1 MGKPIGQTFYVSE
14 PPPPNGVDGIFVTAI
29 GVYFKQV
36 SAVQGIEM
44 QIRKTQ
50 NGLPTSLRMP
60 FATKY
65 LPAANCT
72 ASNTAATE
80 TRFYFDTPVFLPA
93 NDLYAIVLM
102 PAGGNPDYLV
112 WTGTISDT
120 DVTTNTPIYTNASVG
135 DMFLSSNDLSWQP
148 VYTEDMKFNI
158 YNANFTSLSGHAYF
172 KSPSEEWIKYSEP
185 VGNFIPRETVY
196 FGNTPIQT
204 VQFSVAS
211 TNGTFNV
218 GDTVYQG
225 NSLFVAT
232 GIVTSANSTVIKVK
246 NANGAFINSTAVSP
260 NAVLISANSG
270 ANCIANI
277 VYQYV
282 NTTSGSNTVGVPD
295 SAQFTASNTMFYVQT
310 NNRSNVQIVLC
321 TSIVNSTAIT
331 VNSQISFTDTAAI
344 IGRLIANGAMYG
356 GYSGGAKLPTSR
368 YYNMVLDRS
377 TANSTVNLANASFSN
392 CQIIGNKSGASAW
405 LRNVNSP
412 LYDTVT
418 PHFHAQAYTNTSI
431 NWYLQGIQE
440 VTYLKDANASIQLIN
455 EQINELTDI
464 RRIDMSRSNELSLI
478 SGNSSFIIDAALT
491 TQNALVSPVIDNIR
505 STATLTANKLVPEWK
520 LTGYK
525 LAYKITSAN
534 STMTVGD
541 TLTMNNAWGNTA
553 TGSIISISNNIVI
566 VANVVGKFIGSNT
579 SFTGLSGLTGY
590 ITNANRYSE
599 SSSNSVLGL
608 ASRYISKNVILA
620 ANQDSEDMIVYITA
634 YRPPNTNF
642 LVYSRIINAADSDTP
657 TSKRWSK
664 MPEITIPQLYS
675 STGNIDD
682 QNEIQYG
689 FPTSQLIY
697 SSNTQCNTSSAN
709 VTVTSTQYISPGN
722 CIYFKDSAN
731 GFNVRRVIYVT
742 NTTSLV
748 VERYPSF
755 VSGNANLGLIPGMDH
770 SEGAFLYDQAN
781 NIVRYQTST
790 DAIFER
796 YIQFA
801 LKIVPV
807 GDNTLIVPRAA
818 DVRALC
824 LQV

>member
-29 GVYFKQV
+29 GVYFKTV
-36 SAVQGIEM
+36 SSKYGIEM
-44 QIRKTQ
+44 QIRKTV
-50 NGLPTSLRMP
+50 NGLPTSYRMP
-60 FATKY
+60 FATKV
-65 LPAANCT
+65 LEAANCV
-72 ASNTAATE
+72 ASDTAATE

-93 NDLYAIVLM
+93 DDLYALVLM
-102 PAGGNPDYLV
+102 PVGGNPDYLV

-148 VYTEDMKFNI
+148 VYTEDMKFNL
-158 YNANFTSLSGHAYF
+158 YNAEFTSLSGHAYF
-172 KSPSEEWIKYSEP
+172 KSPDEEWIRYSEP
-185 VGNFIPRETVY
+185 VGNFKVRESVY
-196 FGNTPIQT
+196 FGNTPVQT
-204 VQFSVAS
+204 VQFSVSS

-232 GIVTSANSTVIKVK
+232 GIVTAANSTVIKVK

-295 SAQFTASNTMFYVQT
+295 SSQFTASNTYYYIQT
-310 NNRSNVQIVLC
+310 NNRSNTQIVKC
-321 TSIVNSTAIT
+321 TTIVNSTAIS
-331 VNSQISFTDTAAI
+331 VNAQLGFTETAAI
-344 IGRLIANGAMYG
+344 IGRLIANGAMTG
-356 GYSGGAKLPTSR
+356 GYSGGAKLPTSK
-368 YYNMVLDRS
+368 YYNMILDRS
-377 TANSTVNLANASFSN
+377 TANSTVNLANASFNNS
-392 CQIIGNKSGASAW
+392 QIIGISSGASAW
-405 LRNVNSP
+405 LRSVDTP

-431 NWYLQGIQE
+431 NWYLQGTQE
-440 VTYLKDANASIQLIN
+440 TTYLKDSNGTIQLIN

-464 RRIDMSRSNELSLI
+464 RRIDMSRSKEFSLI
-478 SGNSSFIIDAALT
+478 SGNSSLIIDASLS
-491 TQNALVSPVIDNIR
+491 TQNDLVSPVIDNIR

-534 STMTVGD
+534 STLTVGD

-553 TGSIISISNNIVI
+553 TGSIISVSNNIVV

-579 SFTGLSGLTGY
+579 AFTGLSGLTGY

-599 SSSNSVLGL
+599 SSSNSVYNK

-620 ANQDSEDMIVYITA
+620 ANQDSEDMIVYLTA

-642 LVYSRIINAADSDTP
+642 LVYSRIINAADGET
-657 TSKRWSK
+657 TESKRWSR

-689 FPTSQLIY
+689 FPQSQLLY

-709 VTVTSTQYISPGN
+709 ITVTSTQYISPGS

-731 GFNVRRVIYVT
+731 GFNVRRVVYVT
-742 NTTSLV
+742 NSTSLV
-748 VERYPSF
+748 IERVPSF
-755 VSGNANLGLIPGMDH
+755 VAANANLGLIPGMEH
-770 SEGAFLYDQAN
+770 SEAAFLYDQAN
-781 NIVRYQTST
+781 NVVRYTTTT

-801 LKIVPV
+801 IKIVPT